1 MSSDDRSA
9 FDEVLRRA
17 DEIAERLAAELELP
31 EGLEV
36 VFDRSPLL
44 EAAEGED

>member
-1 MSSDDRSA
+1 MSSDRREA

-17 DEIAERLAAELELP
+17 DEIAERLAADLELP

-44 EAAEGED
+44 EVAEED